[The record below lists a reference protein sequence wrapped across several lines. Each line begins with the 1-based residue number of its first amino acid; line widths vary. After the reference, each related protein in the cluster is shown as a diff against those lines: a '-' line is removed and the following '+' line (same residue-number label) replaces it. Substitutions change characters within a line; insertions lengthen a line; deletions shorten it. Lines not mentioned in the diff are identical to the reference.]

1 MNKTILVLTDG
12 LRPDALLGCGHP
24 YVNEL
29 IRDSAYTFKARTVI
43 PSVTLPCHFSLF
55 VSAPPERH
63 GIVTNVYTPQVRP
76 IDGLCERLS
85 DAGRNC
91 AFFYNWAE
99 LRDLARPGSLVHEQ
113 LFNMYHMSDSDG
125 RVAAAAAGFI
135 EAEKPDFAFVYM
147 GTTDETGHNKGWMT
161 EPYLKTVNSAVGHMR
176 DLIEKF
182 GDEYVFVITADHGGH
197 DRKHGTELDEDM
209 TWISPPPLRRCWRL
223 RLRANGKVKV
233 CYERRQRR
241 SKTALDLSGNPRV
254 RSVFYQLSDAS

>member
-63 GIVTNVYTPQVRP
+63 GIITNVYTPQVRP

-85 DAGRNC
+85 DAGRSC

-113 LFNMYHMSDSDG
+113 LFNIYHMSDSDG

-197 DRKHGTELDEDM
+197 DRRHGTELDEDM
-209 TWISPPPLRRCWRL
+209 RIPVLLRGKPFRPGEISGPVSIMDIAPTVTTLLEASPAREWE
-223 RLRANGKVKV
+223 GK
-233 CYERRQRR
+233 
-241 SKTALDLSGNPRV
+241 SLL
-254 RSVFYQLSDAS
+254 